1 MTNEN
6 PIERG
11 LRPVPHNAA
20 TTTNAGALI
29 ASDDFS
35 LQQGE
40 QGYIGLHDVGLV
52 DKLAHFDRERTPER
66 VVHAKGAG
74 AFGVFEV
81 TEDVSAYTA
90 ADFLQPGK
98 KTPVLAR
105 FSTVAGEKG
114 APDTQRDPRGF
125 ALKFYTE
132 EGNYDMVGN
141 NTPVFFIRDAIKFPD
156 FIHSQK
162 RTPDTDLQSFQM
174 RWDFWTLTPESA
186 HQVAWLFGDR
196 GLPSSYREMDGFSS
210 HTYQWIN
217 AKGERFWVKYHFKT
231 DQGIGYL
238 PQAEAD
244 RLAGSDPE
252 YHRRDLYQHIKDGDY
267 PSWTLK
273 MQIMPE
279 AEAES
284 YKVNPF
290 DITKTWSQKDYPLIP
305 VGKLTLNQLPKNFHV
320 QVEQAAFSPSNLV
333 RGIGFSPDKMLLGR
347 VFSYPDT
354 QRHRLGA
361 NFEQLPPNRPVADVN
376 NYSHQGPAAME
387 FNDPSVPPYVPNSGN
402 GPTAQPEKSPAD
414 LGRWEPH
421 GTDLY
426 RGVPVRHDDD
436 DYWTQPHILVREV
449 MDDPQR
455 ERLISNVVG
464 TLGGVTEP
472 VLSRVFEY
480 WKNIDAEVGAA
491 IEKGYKEMM
500 K

>member
-1 MTNEN
+1 MTNED

-11 LRPVPHNAA
+11 LRPAPHNSA
-20 TTTNAGALI
+20 TTTAAGAPV

-35 LQQGE
+35 LQQGK
-40 QGYIGLHDVGLV
+40 QGYIGLHDVGLI

-66 VVHAKGAG
+66 VVHAKGSG
-74 AFGVFEV
+74 AFGIFDV

-114 APDTQRDPRGF
+114 AADTQRDPRGF

-162 RTPDTDLQSFQM
+162 RTSDTDLQSFHM
-174 RWDFWTLTPESA
+174 RWDFWTLSPESA

-196 GLPSSYREMDGFSS
+196 GLPSSFREMDGFSS
-210 HTYQWIN
+210 HSYQWIN

-238 PQAEAD
+238 SQAEAD
-244 RLAGSDPE
+244 KLAGSDPE
-252 YHRRDLYQHIKDGDY
+252 YHRRDLYQHIQDGDY

-279 AEAES
+279 AEAEN

-305 VGKLTLNQLPKNFHV
+305 VGKLTLNQIPKNFHV
-320 QVEQAAFSPSNLV
+320 QIEQAAFSPSNLV

-361 NFEQLPPNRPVADVN
+361 NFEQLPPNRPVVDVN

-387 FNDPSVPPYVPNSGN
+387 FNDPSVPTYVPNSGN
-402 GPTAQPEKSPAD
+402 GPTAQPELSAAD

-421 GTDLY
+421 GDEPY
-426 RGVPVRHDDD
+426 RGYPLEHEDDD
-436 DYWTQPHILVREV
+436 FWSQPHVLVREV
-449 MDDPQR
+449 MDDAAR
-455 ERLISNVVG
+455 ERLVSNVVG
-464 TLGGVTEP
+464 TLDEVQEP

-480 WKNIDAEVGAA
+480 WKNIDGEVGAA
-491 IEKGYKEMM
+491 IEKSYKDNH
-500 K
+500 

>member
-11 LRPVPHNAA
+11 LRPAPHNSA
-20 TTTNAGALI
+20 TTTAAGAPV
-29 ASDDFS
+29 ASDDYS
-35 LQQGE
+35 LQQGK
-40 QGYIGLHDVGLV
+40 QGYIGLHDVGLI

-66 VVHAKGAG
+66 VVHAKGSG

-114 APDTQRDPRGF
+114 AADTQRDPRGF
-125 ALKFYTE
+125 ALKFYTQ

-174 RWDFWTLTPESA
+174 RWDFWTLSPESA
-186 HQVAWLFGDR
+186 HQVTWLFGDR
-196 GLPSSYREMDGFSS
+196 GLPSSFREMDGFSS

-238 PQAEAD
+238 PQEEAD
-244 RLAGSDPE
+244 KLAGTDPE
-252 YHRRDLYQHIKDGDY
+252 FHRRDLYQHIQDGDY

-279 AEAES
+279 AEAEN

-290 DITKTWSQKDYPLIP
+290 DLTKTWSQKDYPLIP
-305 VGKLTLNQLPKNFHV
+305 VGKLTLNQIPKIFHV
-320 QVEQAAFSPSNLV
+320 QIEQAAFSPSNLV
-333 RGIGFSPDKMLLGR
+333 RGIGLSPDKMLLGR

-361 NFEQLPPNRPVADVN
+361 NFEQLPPNRPVVAVH

-387 FNDPSVPPYVPNSGN
+387 FNDPSVPTYVPNSGN

-421 GTDLY
+421 GTEPY
-426 RGVPVRHDDD
+426 RGYPVEHEDDD
-436 DYWTQPHILVREV
+436 FWSQPHTLVRDV
-449 MDDPQR
+449 MDDAQR
-455 ERLISNVVG
+455 ERLVSNVVG
-464 TLGGVTEP
+464 TLDEVQEP

-480 WKNIDAEVGAA
+480 WKNIDEEVGAA
-491 IEKGYKEMM
+491 IEKSYKDNH
-500 K
+500 

>member
-20 TTTNAGALI
+20 TTTNAGAPI

-387 FNDPSVPPYVPNSGN
+387 LS
-402 GPTAQPEKSPAD
+402 
-414 LGRWEPH
+414 LI
-421 GTDLY
+421 
-426 RGVPVRHDDD
+426 
-436 DYWTQPHILVREV
+436 HI
-449 MDDPQR
+449 
-455 ERLISNVVG
+455 
-464 TLGGVTEP
+464 
-472 VLSRVFEY
+472 
-480 WKNIDAEVGAA
+480 
-491 IEKGYKEMM
+491 
-500 K
+500 

>member
-20 TTTNAGALI
+20 TTTNAGAPI

-186 HQVAWLFGDR
+186 HQVAWLFGD
-196 GLPSSYREMDGFSS
+196 LSL
-210 HTYQWIN
+210 I
-217 AKGERFWVKYHFKT
+217 
-231 DQGIGYL
+231 
-238 PQAEAD
+238 
-244 RLAGSDPE
+244 
-252 YHRRDLYQHIKDGDY
+252 HI
-267 PSWTLK
+267 
-273 MQIMPE
+273 
-279 AEAES
+279 
-284 YKVNPF
+284 
-290 DITKTWSQKDYPLIP
+290 
-305 VGKLTLNQLPKNFHV
+305 
-320 QVEQAAFSPSNLV
+320 
-333 RGIGFSPDKMLLGR
+333 
-347 VFSYPDT
+347 
-354 QRHRLGA
+354 
-361 NFEQLPPNRPVADVN
+361 
-376 NYSHQGPAAME
+376 
-387 FNDPSVPPYVPNSGN
+387 
-402 GPTAQPEKSPAD
+402 
-414 LGRWEPH
+414 
-421 GTDLY
+421 
-426 RGVPVRHDDD
+426 
-436 DYWTQPHILVREV
+436 
-449 MDDPQR
+449 
-455 ERLISNVVG
+455 
-464 TLGGVTEP
+464 
-472 VLSRVFEY
+472 
-480 WKNIDAEVGAA
+480 
-491 IEKGYKEMM
+491 
-500 K
+500 

>member
-20 TTTNAGALI
+20 TTTNAGAPI

-402 GPTAQPEKSPAD
+402 GPTAQPEKSLAD

-421 GTDLY
+421 GNDLY